1 VGLSGNQI
9 VPLFFYIKNLFIL
22 LNNQKV
28 FSNSK
33 KYLDICLIMQTQNYI
48 PMMNDVFK
56 ALNDPARREILKML
70 QKQDMT
76 AGDIASK
83 FDMSAPS
90 ISHHLDKLK
99 RAGLVTTVK
108 QGQFIHYSIN
118 TTIIDDILQYILTL
132 KK

>member
-1 VGLSGNQI
+1 
-9 VPLFFYIKNLFIL
+9 
-22 LNNQKV
+22 
-28 FSNSK
+28 
-33 KYLDICLIMQTQNYI
+33 
-48 PMMNDVFK
+48 MNEIFK

-83 FDMSAPS
+83 FDMTAPS
-90 ISHHLDKLK
+90 VSHHLDKLK
-99 RAGLVTTVK
+99 RAGLVTTVR

-118 TTIIDDILQYILTL
+118 TTIIDDIIQYILTL

>member
-1 VGLSGNQI
+1 
-9 VPLFFYIKNLFIL
+9 
-22 LNNQKV
+22 
-28 FSNSK
+28 
-33 KYLDICLIMQTQNYI
+33 
-48 PMMNDVFK
+48 MNDIFK

-83 FDMSAPS
+83 FEMSAPS

>member
-1 VGLSGNQI
+1 
-9 VPLFFYIKNLFIL
+9 
-22 LNNQKV
+22 
-28 FSNSK
+28 
-33 KYLDICLIMQTQNYI
+33 MQYTIYNPGI
-48 PMMNDVFK
+48 MNDIFK

-83 FDMSAPS
+83 FEMTAPS

>member
-1 VGLSGNQI
+1 MSNNTNIQLAKQ
-9 VPLFFYIKNLFIL
+9 
-22 LNNQKV
+22 LN
-28 FSNSK
+28 
-33 KYLDICLIMQTQNYI
+33 
-48 PMMNDVFK
+48 MNDIFK

-76 AGDIASK
+76 AGEIAAK
-83 FDMSAPS
+83 FDMTAPS

-99 RAGLVTTVK
+99 RAGLVTTLK
-108 QGQFIHYSIN
+108 QGQYIHYSIN